1 MKRLLGLLI
10 LLLILG
16 ACGGAGPEV
25 DEGVPLGLELTS
37 SAFGEGEAIPARY
50 TCDGEDISPA
60 LSWSEPPAETE
71 SLVLIMDDP
80 DAPVGTWDHWVV
92 FDLPPGT
99 RSLPE
104 AVPPGQAVAGG
115 GVQGRNSWKDAA
127 YGGPCPPR
135 GSEHRYIFALYALD
149 ARLDLDA
156 NADKGDV
163 EKAMADHILAR
174 GQLTGRY
181 GR

>member
-1 MKRLLGLLI
+1 MKSLLGLLI
-10 LLLILG
+10 LLLVLG
-16 ACGGAGPEV
+16 ACGATPEV
-25 DEGVPLGLELTS
+25 DGGAPLGLELTS

-60 LSWSEPPAETE
+60 LSWSEPPPETE

-80 DAPVGTWDHWVV
+80 DAPVGTWDHWIV
-92 FDLPPGT
+92 FDLPPST

-104 AVPPGQAVAGG
+104 AVPPGQGVAGG
-115 GVQGRNSWKDAA
+115 GVQGLNSWKDPA

-149 ARLDLDA
+149 ARLGLDA
-156 NADKGDV
+156 TVDKGDV
-163 EKAMADHILAR
+163 EKAMADHVLAR